1 MCVRSARSTASEGA
15 DMIRSLIAWALK
27 QRVVMVVLTLV
38 IAAFGGLGL
47 RSLAVDAFPDVTN
60 VQVQIATEAP
70 GRPPE
75 EVERFV
81 TVPVEIAMRGVP
93 GLVEMR
99 SLNRNGLSLITLVFT
114 DDTDVYFARQVV
126 LERLIEVGQRMPEG
140 VTPLLGPVS
149 TGLGEIY
156 QYTLEHPSDGTRAL
170 TTAELKKRRDI
181 QDWVVR
187 PMLRSV
193 PGVAEINSQGGYVRQ
208 YQVVANPERLRYYG
222 FTVRDLYAALA
233 RNNANSSGGAL
244 PVKAEQYLIRGTG
257 LIASLDDIRNIVL
270 REVRGIPVYVKDVA
284 EVRFGEEVRRGAII
298 KDGVTEAVAGII
310 LMQRGGN
317 ARDVVGRIKNEV
329 ERINKTGTL
338 PDGLKIVPFYDRTDL
353 VDAALLTVGKV
364 LLEGVILV
372 VIILFVF
379 LGDVRSSLIV
389 VCTLVLT
396 PLITFLIM
404 GEIGLSANLMSLGGL
419 AIAIGLMV
427 DGSVVVVENA
437 YARLG
442 QARTGLGLRKEHY
455 ILEAAS
461 EVGKPVL
468 YGVGIIILVFLPLL
482 SLQGMEGKMFAPL
495 AMTIAIALSIS
506 LLLSF
511 TLTPALCSYMLKGG
525 SEEDTWLLRKL
536 KKPYLRALDWCM
548 ANGRKVIAGSLGLM
562 GAAIASIGLLGTS
575 FIPTMQEGSLTPVIV
590 RVPKISLDESL
601 KLEFEA
607 MAAIATVPGVK
618 KVMSRLGGGESP
630 ADPGLPHESDPIVTL
645 KPRAE
650 WPKGWS
656 QDDIANAIRDKLK
669 FLPGVEV
676 AISQPIAA
684 RVDEMVSGVRSQVAI
699 KIFGDDLSVLREKG
713 DAIAKALSTL
723 PGTTDLRVER
733 VTGQNYLTVRIDR
746 DAIARFGLNVEDV
759 NDLIET
765 AVHGKVASVI
775 YEGERRYDLTVRYP
789 VGYRDNVEAVSNLL
803 LRSASGAVVALKDIA
818 EIKVLDG
825 PPQISRE
832 DGQRRLVIGANV
844 QGLDLGS
851 YVAQAQARI
860 AADVPLPPGY
870 RLEWGGQFENMER
883 AIKRLSVIIPITI
896 AAIFFLLF
904 LLFDS
909 VRQAALIIT
918 VLPLAAIGGVFGLLV
933 AGEYLSVPAAVGFIN
948 LWGIAVLNGVVLI
961 SQFRSLLDGGADLQ
975 HAIREGCE
983 HRFRPVMMTATV
995 AMLAL
1000 VPMLFSSGPGSEVT
1014 RPLAVVVI
1022 GGLITSTSLTL
1033 LVLPV
1038 LYGLFGQSKAAL
1050 RDDARARDEAEQTRS
1065 RHATRTAASDHN
1077 SGDTAPLTA
1086 PPRI

>member
-1 MCVRSARSTASEGA
+1 
-15 DMIRSLIAWALK
+15 MIRSLIAWALK
-27 QRVVMVVLTLV
+27 QRVVMVVVAVV
-38 IAAFGGLGL
+38 IAAFGAIGL
-47 RSLAVDAFPDVTN
+47 RSLSVDAFPDVTN

-81 TVPVEIAMRGVP
+81 TVPIEIAMRGVP

-126 LERLIEVGQRMPEG
+126 LERLIEVGQRMPDG

-149 TGLGEIY
+149 TGLGEVY
-156 QYTLEHPSDGTRAL
+156 QYTLEHPDDGKRTL
-170 TTAELKKRRDI
+170 TVAELKKRRDI

-187 PMLRSV
+187 PMLRSI

-208 YQVVANPERLRYYG
+208 YQVIANPERLRYYG
-222 FTVRDLYAALA
+222 FTVRDLHAALA
-233 RNNANSSGGAL
+233 RNNANSSGGTL
-244 PVKAEQYLIRGTG
+244 PVKAEQYLIRGAG

-284 EVRFGEEVRRGAII
+284 EVRFGEEARRGAII

-310 LMQRGGN
+310 QMQRGGN
-317 ARDVVGRIKNEV
+317 AREVVGRIKKEV
-329 ERINKTGTL
+329 DRINRSNAL

-372 VIILFVF
+372 VIVLFIF

-396 PLITFLIM
+396 PLITFLVM
-404 GEIGLSANLMSLGGL
+404 GRIGLSANLMSLGGL

-427 DGSVVVVENA
+427 DGAVVVVENA

-442 QARTGLGLRKEHY
+442 QARIERGLRKDHY
-455 ILEAAS
+455 ILESAAD
-461 EVGKPVL
+461 VGKPVL

-495 AMTIAIALSIS
+495 AKTIAIALAIS

-511 TLTPALCSYMLKGG
+511 TLTPALCSYILKGG
-525 SEEDTWLLRKL
+525 KEEDTWLLRQL
-536 KKPYLRALDWCM
+536 KRPYLRMLDWCM
-548 ANGRKVIAGSLGLM
+548 DNGRKVIAGSIGLM
-562 GAAIASIGLLGTS
+562 VAAIGSIGLLGTS

-607 MAAIATVPGVK
+607 MAAISSVPGVA

-645 KPRAE
+645 KPRKQ
-650 WPKGWS
+650 WPEGWT
-656 QDDIANAIRDKLK
+656 QDDIANAIREKLK

-699 KIFGDDLSVLREKG
+699 KLFGDDLAVLREKG
-713 DAIAKALSTL
+713 DAIARTLATL

-765 AVHGKVASVI
+765 AVRGKVASVV
-775 YEGERRYDLTVRYP
+775 YEGERRYDLFVRYP
-789 VGYRDNVEAVSNLL
+789 QTARDNVESVSNLL
-803 LRSASGAVVALKDIA
+803 LRSSTGAVVALKDIA
-818 EIKVLDG
+818 EIAVLDG

-844 QGLDLGS
+844 QGIDLGS
-851 YVAQAQARI
+851 YVSQAQARI
-860 AADVPLPPGY
+860 ASEVPLPPGY
-870 RLEWGGQFENMER
+870 HLEWGGQFENMER

-909 VRQAALIIT
+909 IRQATLIIT
-918 VLPLAAIGGVFGLLV
+918 VLPLAAIGGVFGLLL
-933 AGEYLSVPAAVGFIN
+933 AREYLSVPAAVGFIN

-961 SQFRSLLDGGADLQ
+961 SQFRALIDEGHDLT

-1038 LYGLFGQSKAAL
+1038 LYRRFGETSLASDPAPAPKASKADSAP
-1050 RDDARARDEAEQTRS
+1050 AP
-1065 RHATRTAASDHN
+1065 
-1077 SGDTAPLTA
+1077 DTAPA
-1086 PPRI
+1086 VSPPPPRA